1 MIKTPIG
8 ERPWVGGRQRLA
20 AQKGP
25 SKAIQSIEDDL
36 QPSKGRRFGTARL
49 PGVLRQTPLRV
60 LPQATLK
67 LAFGQQAQRSS
78 PREASSVSTR
88 CVSIKRT
95 HRRQKGLAI
104 TERSRAQTCEGSS
117 IGIDSTRRSPSFTD
131 ANCDRVEAVTS
142 STTFFRLGGQA
153 TRSSTTVSPAA

>member
-8 ERPWVGGRQRLA
+8 ERPLVGGRQRLA

-25 SKAIQSIEDDL
+25 SKATRSVEVNL
-36 QPSKGRRFGTARL
+36 PPSKGRRFGTARL
-49 PGVLRQTPLRV
+49 PGVLRPTPLRV

-78 PREASSVSTR
+78 PRVALRVFTR
-88 CVSIKRT
+88 CVSIKRKLQ
-95 HRRQKGLAI
+95 RQKGLAI
-104 TERSRAQTCEGSS
+104 TERSRVQTCEGSS
-117 IGIDSTRRSPSFTD
+117 IGIDSARKSPSFTD
-131 ANCDRVEAVTS
+131 ANCERVEAVTS

-153 TRSSTTVSPAA
+153 ARSSTTVSPAA